1 MKNITFIFPPC
12 GGGAWLSNLIYNLEN
27 NKTQV
32 STTDVVTFDHLP
44 KCRFDFKHEFLVD
57 LENNLTYQNHS
68 NTKIVFSNAFAFNH
82 YINIMFKHKFNTHFD
97 NNSFSSMLASQ
108 LDVST
113 NAAVYYC
120 ADTQYSDAYYKNIDL
135 DHRLLFQDPEEFTN
149 TLFDTLDKISN
160 NYTRDRKFVLD
171 SIAYYRS
178 TCVDPALHYDNFDSI
193 IWLGWCHA
201 VCTINQ
207 VSCDTDLFAVTDIDQ
222 IKQVFLPH
230 RDIILAYSQ
239 DRVFFWN

>member
-27 NKTQV
+27 NLTEV

-44 KCRFDFKHEFLVD
+44 RCRFKFKHAFLVD
-57 LENNLTYQNHS
+57 LENKLTYQNHS
-68 NTKIVFSNAFAFNH
+68 DTKIVFSNAFAFNH
-82 YINIMFKHKFNTHFD
+82 YINIMFKHKFNQHFD
-97 NNSFSSMLASQ
+97 NNSLSSIPADQ

-120 ADTQYSDAYYKNIDL
+120 VDRQYHDAYYTNIDL
-135 DHRLLFQDPEEFTN
+135 DHRLLFQNPDEFVSI
-149 TLFDTLDKISN
+149 LFDTLDKISN
-160 NYTRDRKFVLD
+160 NYAHNRKFVLD

-201 VCTINQ
+201 VCTINNIPIG
-207 VSCDTDLFAVTDIDQ
+207 TDLSAVTDISEIAQ
-222 IKQVFLPH
+222 TFLPH
-230 RDIILAYSQ
+230 RDTILEYAR
-239 DRVFFWN
+239 DRIFFWN